1 MKTKVVINGAAYQGI
16 RMDFVDDEQYCVA

>member
-16 RMDFVDDEQYCVA
+16 RMDFVDDEQYSVA